1 MPRFGSMLPQLFFDI
16 HTMDRFF
23 MFIATGAYSGYLPKA
38 PGTWGSA
45 VGVLLWLV
53 LGRMALLPFLAVV
66 GMLFIVGIFSAG
78 AAEKIVDRGD
88 PGLVVIDEIV
98 GQLIALTAVPAHP
111 VTILAGFALFRF
123 FDILKPFPVG
133 WLDRHI
139 HGGLG
144 IMLDDVVAGLY
155 ALLVLQLS
163 IWLYGMLA

>member
-1 MPRFGSMLPQLFFDI
+1 
-16 HTMDRFF
+16 

-53 LGRMALLPFLAVV
+53 LCRLQPTSYWSILGI
-66 GMLFIVGIFSAG
+66 LFVIGVFSAG

-88 PGLVVIDEIV
+88 PSLVVIDEIV
-98 GQLIALTAVPAHP
+98 GQLLALSLAPVHPAAA
-111 VTILAGFALFRF
+111 LAGFALFRL

-133 WLDRHI
+133 WVDTHL

-155 ALLVLQLS
+155 ALAVLQLGL
-163 IWLYGMLA
+163 WLVRMM